1 MERALKGNEGRRRA
15 VKTLPLA
22 QLELEGDV
30 PMAGWVRKGS
40 KGWTWWNFWNLL
52 SGTQLKLSCSVQHQQ
67 H

>member
-1 MERALKGNEGRRRA
+1 MERALKENEGRRRA

-40 KGWTWWNFWNLL
+40 KGWIGGT
-52 SGTQLKLSCSVQHQQ
+52 SGTCFQALS
-67 H
+67 